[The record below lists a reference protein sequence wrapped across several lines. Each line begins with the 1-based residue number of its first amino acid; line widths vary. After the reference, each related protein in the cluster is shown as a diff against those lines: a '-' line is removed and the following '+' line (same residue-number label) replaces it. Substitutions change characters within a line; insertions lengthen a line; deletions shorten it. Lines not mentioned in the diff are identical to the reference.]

1 MEKSI
6 RRQQL
11 VSAIQEYA
19 QQKGMGAADVLR
31 LCAERRCDVS
41 ESTIRRIIKADPS
54 SENFSF
60 DSLQRVSKALFDVD
74 ASPTPASEITTSEE
88 AEREGLKAVNVL
100 TDAALKDAE
109 KQIAQLEK
117 QLQEAEDKIK
127 HLTDV
132 ADFRKEQLQE
142 KDRQINKLFDVIS
155 KLEK

>member
-31 LCAERRCDVS
+31 LCAERHCDVS

-88 AEREGLKAVNVL
+88 AEREGLKAVNAL
-100 TDAALKDAE
+100 TDAALKEAE
-109 KQIAQLEK
+109 KQIEQLEK
-117 QLQEAEDKIK
+117 QLQDAEAKIE
-127 HLTDV
+127 HLVDV
-132 ADFRKEQLQE
+132 AEFRKAQLIE
-142 KDRQINKLFDVIS
+142 KDRQIDRLFNLVARN
-155 KLEK
+155 